1 MLPAALGAPHP
12 ARNFGCREGEGAQL
26 PLAGVDRG
34 PLEGEISVATFA
46 VGTGGGCVPRTLS
59 SS

>member
-1 MLPAALGAPHP
+1 MLPAALGAPP

-26 PLAGVDRG
+26 PSGGVDRAHWKASF
-34 PLEGEISVATFA
+34 SVVTFA